1 MDTIILEIKNLYKK
15 YSDIPVI
22 DNLSMTLR
30 SGQRAAISGASGEG
44 KTSLLNIILG
54 LRGYDSGTVLKHE
67 KLHLLTVFQEDRLFP
82 SFDALDNIGIYP
94 YPFVKETALE
104 Y

>member
-30 SGQRAAISGASGEG
+30 SGQRAAISWASGEG

-54 LRGYDSGTVLKHE
+54 LRDYDSGTVLKHE
-67 KLHLLTVFQEDRLFP
+67 KLHLLTIPTSCRRVAACNL
-82 SFDALDNIGIYP
+82 N
-94 YPFVKETALE
+94 
-104 Y
+104 